1 MAKWPPAAI
10 VYCLLPAVFLF
21 PIDLEPKRVL
31 VVHSYGT
38 DFQWTREL
46 DEGIRS
52 VLYSDPANYRI
63 VFTEYLHAKHH
74 NSEEYF
80 AETAGLFAEKYAG
93 WHFDVIIVSDDLG
106 FAFMQR
112 YRDAVFGPVPT
123 VFVGINDYEPS
134 LTEGM
139 ANVTGV
145 AEAVSVTETID
156 LAFRL
161 FPDGSLVVLG
171 DGTHTFRLN
180 ADLVRRDLALRETD
194 RPIRFY
200 PTIRV
205 SELAALAATLR
216 PTDAVLLISSV
227 LEDDGTVADYWR
239 AGGLVSTVMPTP
251 VFSLWDFFIGTG
263 VAGGLLV
270 SGRDQ
275 GTAAAELATQILAGD
290 PADSI
295 PVITDSP
302 NRWVFDM
309 GALGPAGVRASDLP
323 RGARLVN
330 RRLMIWHAYRAAVLV
345 ASFILVSMAILIS
358 LLIMNIRKRSQ
369 VAGKLRE
376 SLLEKEVL
384 LKEIHHRVKNN
395 LQVVSS
401 MLNIQSGLVRDRR
414 SLDYFKDC
422 ESRVYSMALVHDQ
435 LYQSDTLTRIAM
447 RDYMEDLV
455 TTLYGVLAI
464 PSDRLIVNPQV
475 VDLFLDIDRAIPVG
489 LVVNELLSN
498 ALRYAYPA
506 GEGEVRLTIE
516 RSDDIVRIV
525 VRDWG
530 VGMPEGWERG
540 ETLGLNLV
548 RALAQQIS
556 GVVDFYDAGPGLEV
570 RVRFPA
576 VDPA

>member
-1 MAKWPPAAI
+1 
-10 VYCLLPAVFLF
+10 
-21 PIDLEPKRVL
+21 
-31 VVHSYGT
+31 
-38 DFQWTREL
+38 
-46 DEGIRS
+46 
-52 VLYSDPANYRI
+52 
-63 VFTEYLHAKHH
+63 
-74 NSEEYF
+74 
-80 AETAGLFAEKYAG
+80 
-93 WHFDVIIVSDDLG
+93 
-106 FAFMQR
+106 
-112 YRDAVFGPVPT
+112 
-123 VFVGINDYEPS
+123 
-134 LTEGM
+134 
-139 ANVTGV
+139 
-145 AEAVSVTETID
+145 AVSVTETID
-156 LAFRL
+156 LAVSL
-161 FPDGSLVVLG
+161 FPEGSLVVLG
-171 DGTHTFRLN
+171 DGTHTFQLN
-180 ADLVRRDLALRETD
+180 ADLVRRDLAEREFD
-194 RPIRFY
+194 RQVRFY
-200 PTIRV
+200 PAIRV
-205 SELAALAATLR
+205 SELPALAASLR

-239 AGGLVSTVMPTP
+239 AGGLVSSLMPTP

-270 SGRDQ
+270 SGREQ
-275 GTAAAELATQILAGD
+275 GVAAAELATEILAGA
-290 PADSI
+290 PADAI
-295 PVITDSP
+295 PVIVDSP
-302 NRWVFDM
+302 NRWIFDM
-309 GALGPAGVRASDLP
+309 GVLGPAGVRASDLP

-358 LLIMNIRKRSQ
+358 LLIMNIRRRSQ
-369 VAGKLRE
+369 VAGRLRE

-455 TTLYGVLAI
+455 TTLYGVLAV
-464 PSDRLIVNPQV
+464 PSDRLFVDPEV

-506 GEGEVRLTIE
+506 GEGTVRLRIE
-516 RSDDIVRIV
+516 RSEDAVRIA

-530 VGMPEGWERG
+530 VGMHKGWEHG

-548 RALAQQIS
+548 RALAQQL
-556 GVVDFYDAGPGLEV
+556 GGAVEFYDAGPGLEV
-570 RVRFPA
+570 QVRFPA
-576 VDPA
+576 CDPP